1 MEVPPGRSS
10 GVSPGESTGPVHS
23 IEIADRRGIAVRF
36 EVRRP
41 PRDEVPVPALVILAG
56 FKTGHRTLDR
66 LPACGANALVAYAY
80 SYDRERWRSQSNLA
94 RGVAA
99 WRAARRLPDQI
110 AALVEW
116 LKRQPWCDPGRVSL
130 CGGSL
135 GAIMLPMV
143 LRELRSRDL
152 SVRTA
157 VFAYGGAGRMSL
169 AWLSLRRRSAVLA
182 ALGALL
188 AALCLRRIEPARHLP
203 HLQGDFLVISSPDD
217 ELVPR
222 RCAARFEAL
231 LPEPKRVV
239 HLSGEHID
247 TDRPDLIASVVGI
260 ATGWLLE
267 RDAFNP

>member
-1 MEVPPGRSS
+1 MFGD
-10 GVSPGESTGPVHS
+10 STDPVHS

-41 PRDEVPVPALVILAG
+41 PQDDVPVPALVILAG
-56 FKTGHRTLDR
+56 FRTGHRALDR

-116 LKRQPWCDPGRVSL
+116 LKHQPWCDPGRVSL

-135 GAIMLPMV
+135 GAIVLPLV
-143 LRELRSRDL
+143 LRELQSRDL
-152 SVRTA
+152 TVRGA
-157 VFAYGGAGRMSL
+157 VFAYGGAGRLAL
-169 AWLSLRRRSAVLA
+169 AWLSLRRRSIALG

-188 AALCLRRIEPARHLP
+188 AAFFLRRIEPARHLP
-203 HLQGDFLVISSPDD
+203 HLEGDFLVISSPDD

-239 HLSGEHID
+239 HLEGEHID
-247 TDRPDLIASVVGI
+247 ARRPDLIASVVGI
-260 ATGWLLE
+260 ATGWLRE